1 MPNIRPN
8 IRPALRLVIALTAAG
23 LIAACTVVSPITL
36 IERAVEAR
44 SASDIITDNRI
55 VLDANQAMA
64 AIESISASTE
74 IYEQRLLV
82 TGILEEPADYQAFRA
97 DIEAI
102 AGVKKLYWHVAQMSE
117 AEREAAPGMISWTDA
132 IELDIKAGISL
143 IETKGIADVNF
154 RVAVDSFG
162 TVYLLGRARS
172 QTEMDDAMAVI
183 AATSGVGKI
192 INYAVV
198 RP

>member
-1 MPNIRPN
+1 M
-8 IRPALRLVIALTAAG
+8 LAG
-23 LIAACTVVSPITL
+23 VVAACAAVGPVTL

-44 SASDIITDNRI
+44 SASDIATDNRI
-55 VLDANQAMA
+55 VIEANQAMA
-64 AIESISASTE
+64 SIESISASTE

-82 TGILEEPADYQAFRA
+82 TGILEDPADYQAFRA
-97 DIEAI
+97 DIDAI
-102 AGVKKLYWHVAQMSE
+102 EGVKTLYWHVVQMSE
-117 AEREAAPGMISWTDA
+117 AAREADPGMISWTDA
-132 IELDIKAGISL
+132 IELDIKVGVSL

-154 RVAVDSFG
+154 RVAVDSFA

-172 QTEMDDAMAVI
+172 QTEMDDAMAVV

-192 INYAVV
+192 VNYAVV